1 MRKNLNFSQS
11 ISVSITD
18 TIVGP
23 LVSPFLL
30 PTLPGLYC
38 LVNNFSVIKDCVV
51 CMCIYIHTHIY
62 VHIHI
67 YVCICAC
74 IYTCMCA
81 YMFLYIHIHVYI
93 HFYIYI
99 HTLFF
104 AKLFILVVR
113 GLCCCA
119 QVLVESG
126 FSLRCNEWASR
137 CAGFSC
143 AAQALSTRAS
153 GVSAHRL
160 SSCDYRL

>member
-51 CMCIYIHTHIY
+51 CVCIYIHTHICTY
-62 VHIHI
+62 THICMYMCMYLYM
-67 YVCICAC
+67 YVCIYVS
-74 IYTCMCA
+74 IYTYTCV
-81 YMFLYIHIHVYI
+81 YTYI
-93 HFYIYI
+93 YIYI

-119 QVLVESG
+119 QVLVDSG